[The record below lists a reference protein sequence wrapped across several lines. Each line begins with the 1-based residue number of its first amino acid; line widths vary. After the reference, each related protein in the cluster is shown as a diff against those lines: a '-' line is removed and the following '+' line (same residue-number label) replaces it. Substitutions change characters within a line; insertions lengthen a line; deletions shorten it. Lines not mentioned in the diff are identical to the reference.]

1 MRMGAGWTRGK
12 SWRVRVR
19 AKETSNL
26 TIDTTYRY
34 RYLRSVQ
41 RLFFLSVHLAVQA
54 RVLRGRCIR
63 ACQRGTPFKSRIIYY
78 WISSEY
84 VLLHA
89 WGLDHEMTNQ
99 SDHRK

>member
-12 SWRVRVR
+12 SWRVCVR

-26 TIDTTYRY
+26 TIDTTYSY

-54 RVLRGRCIR
+54 RVLPGRYIR
-63 ACQRGTPFKSRIIYY
+63 ACQRDTPFKFRILLDKFRI
-78 WISSEY
+78 
-84 VLLHA
+84 LLHA

-99 SDHRK
+99 SDHRR